1 MMRFRITYQKT
12 EPLRYAGNLD
22 LQKIW
27 ERYLRRAEL
36 PVAYSQGFHPQ
47 PRIQQA
53 CPLPLGF
60 LSLDEK
66 IDIYLDGDEHS
77 PENVAKRLSA
87 APYPGIAITDVEVI
101 SLGDPPLT
109 TRVASV
115 EYLVE
120 FFDPVQFDDLQERVK
135 QLLASPKIPRMRRG
149 KSYDMRPLIGSL
161 EVQAG
166 DDDRKCILAM
176 CLAARPGAT
185 GRPDEVL
192 AALGFD
198 PFAARYTRTHLIFS

>member
-60 LSLDEK
+60 LSHDEK

-77 PENVAKRLSA
+77 PEKVAKRLAA

-109 TRVASV
+109 TRVASA
-115 EYLVE
+115 EYHVE

-135 QLLASPKIPRMRRG
+135 QLLASLKIPRIRRG
-149 KSYDMRPLIGSL
+149 KSYDMWPLIESL

-166 DDDRKCILAM
+166 DEDGECFLAM

-198 PFAARYTRTHLIFS
+198 PFAACYTRTRLIFS